1 MTPAS
6 GSRHISLWYDSL
18 LSCLDLQ
25 IASSE
30 NTVSRMVSPPS
41 DQHTDFSQIRK
52 NGRLT
57 VCQHIEALLALLEI
71 LNRLLDGRKISEVD
85 MQEL

>member
-6 GSRHISLWYDSL
+6 GSRHISWWYDSL
-18 LSCLDLQ
+18 LSWLDPQ

-30 NTVSRMVSPPS
+30 NTVSPMVSPPS
-41 DQHTDFSQIRK
+41 CQHTDLSKISK
-52 NGRLT
+52 KGRLT

-71 LNRLLDGRKISEVD
+71 LNRLLDGRKISQVD